1 MATETKREGNLEAP
15 TRHPIDW
22 KNPEYYDEEKLNAEL
37 ERVFD
42 ICHGCRRCLSLC
54 HSFPTLFD
62 LIDDS
67 ETMEVDG
74 VAKEDYVK
82 VVDECYLCDMC
93 YMAKCPYVPPHSFN
107 VDFPHLMLQAKA
119 VKHQKD
125 GIPTRD
131 KILSNTDGLGKL
143 AGIPV
148 ITETINTVNDWKPVR
163 KAVQSVLGVHEN
175 AWLPEFAPKKLR
187 QMIKQSKAV
196 DVKDGGRTPGKVA
209 IFATCYI
216 NYNEPGIGTDMIKVL
231 EHNNIPW
238 VVAEKEVC
246 CGMPKLEQGDLEAV
260 DRLKRV
266 NIPHLAKL
274 AREGY
279 AILAGVPSCTLMF
292 KQELPLMYPDDEDVQ
307 TVKAAFWDPFDYF
320 ISRIKDGLMST
331 EFRQGLGHVSY
342 QAPCHGRVQNIGKK
356 TEEFLKLIPDTE
368 VKTTERCSGH
378 AGTYGVKQEFH
389 ETSMKIG
396 KPVFRAMNDQNP
408 DYISSDC
415 PLGGH
420 HISQGI
426 RENHGNEPALAHPL
440 SLVAKAYGLNEESL

>member
-1 MATETKREGNLEAP
+1 MPTETKREGNLEAP

-22 KNPEYYDEEKLNAEL
+22 KNSDYYDEEKLNAEL

-42 ICHGCRRCLSLC
+42 VCHGCRRCLSLC
-54 HSFPTLFD
+54 NAFPTLLD

-93 YMAKCPYVPPHSFN
+93 YVAKCPYVPPHPFN

-119 VKHQKD
+119 VKHHKD
-125 GIPTRD
+125 GMSNRD
-131 KILSNTDGLGKL
+131 KILSNTDALGKL
-143 AGIPV
+143 SGIPIV
-148 ITETINTVNDWKPVR
+148 TETVNTVSQWKPVR
-163 KAVQSVLGVHEN
+163 KVAQSLLGVHEN
-175 AWLPEFAPKKLR
+175 AWLPKFAPKKLR
-187 QMIKQSKAV
+187 QMIKESRSV
-196 DVKDGGRTPGKVA
+196 EVKDGKRTPGKVA

-216 NYNEPGIGTDMIKVL
+216 NYNEPGIGTDLIKVL

-238 VVAEKEVC
+238 VVAEKEAC
-246 CGMPKLEQGDLEAV
+246 CGMPKLEQGDLKAV
-260 DRLKRV
+260 DRLKRI

-279 AILAGVPSCTLMF
+279 AIMAGVPSCTLMF
-292 KQELPLMYPDDEDVQ
+292 KQELPLMYPDDNDTQ
-307 TVKAAFWDPFDYF
+307 LVKEAFWDPFNYF
-320 ISRIKDGLMST
+320 VSRVRDGLLSID
-331 EFRQGLGHVSY
+331 FKQGLGTVSY

-356 TEEFLKLIPDTE
+356 TEEFLKLIPNTE

-378 AGTYGVKQEFH
+378 AGTYGVKKEFH

-396 KPVFRAMNDQNP
+396 RPVFRAMNQHNP

-420 HISQGI
+420 HIAQGI
-426 RENHGNEPALAHPL
+426 RENHDNQPALVHPL
-440 SLVAKAYGLNEESL
+440 SLVAKAYGLNEESK

>member
-74 VAKEDYVK
+74 VAKKDYVK

-119 VKHQKD
+119 VKHQKN
-125 GIPTRD
+125 GMPTRD
-131 KILSNTDGLGKL
+131 KILSDTDGLGKL

-148 ITETINTVNDWKPVR
+148 ITETINTVNHWKPVR
-163 KAVQSVLGVHEN
+163 KAVQSVLGVHED
-175 AWLPEFAPKKLR
+175 AWLPEFARKKLR

-196 DVKDGGRTPGKVA
+196 DVKDGDRTPGKVA
-209 IFATCYI
+209 LFATCYI

-279 AILAGVPSCTLMF
+279 AILAGS
-292 KQELPLMYPDDEDVQ
+292 ELLTPEDIEAQYNVSGGHWHHGELSLDQ
-307 TVKAAFWDPFDYF
+307 SFMMRPVHGSAQYDTP
-320 ISRIKDGLMST
+320 IDGLYLC
-331 EFRQGLGHVSY
+331 G
-342 QAPCHGRVQNIGKK
+342 
-356 TEEFLKLIPDTE
+356 
-368 VKTTERCSGH
+368 
-378 AGTYGVKQEFH
+378 AGTHPGGGLTGVPGHNAAQR
-389 ETSMKIG
+389 II
-396 KPVFRAMNDQNP
+396 D
-408 DYISSDC
+408 ISKS
-415 PLGGH
+415 
-420 HISQGI
+420 S
-426 RENHGNEPALAHPL
+426 N
-440 SLVAKAYGLNEESL
+440 